1 LFVVKESASRDL
13 LPAHHWKCANRR
25 HQGVIVRLGT
35 FGHPCRVKSFQKAM
49 SAVMDDL
56 ELYYSI
62 IEQLAPAISIL
73 INLYSKLAPLQQ

>member
-1 LFVVKESASRDL
+1 LVVVKESVSRDL
-13 LPAHHWKCANRR
+13 LPAHLRKCANRR
-25 HQGVIVRLGT
+25 HQGVIVCLGT

-49 SAVMDDL
+49 SVIMDDL

-73 INLYSKLAPLQQ
+73 INLCSKLAPLQ